1 MGNFRT
7 SKNKDIDV
15 DALSWF
21 KDGLRFEC
29 QRCGRCCR
37 GEPGV
42 VWVNKQERG
51 KNIFIFGYY
60 SGSICQE
67 LFTEY

>member
-15 DALSWF
+15 DTLPRF

-29 QRCGRCCR
+29 QRCGKCCR

-42 VWVNKQERG
+42 G
-51 KNIFIFGYY
+51 
-60 SGSICQE
+60 
-67 LFTEY
+67 